1 MLTSLVY
8 VKPVIENRS
17 EKDKENEKWENGGK
31 LSKLK
36 INPSNNNTDIVIT
49 AAGYTVRCISVPK
62 LKFIRPG
69 AIFGKVYRHCIENIF
84 SEMLEFFII

>member
-17 EKDKENEKWENGGK
+17 EKENEKWENGGK

-49 AAGYTVRCISVPK
+49 VAGCTVRCISVPK